1 MLENCYKP
9 LKPQAHGCYYFSKN
23 IGTDTKF
30 MEAFANKKTTQGQ
43 ELHMPAHLHTYL
55 LLWRKTAAEMFA
67 DMTQKTM
74 LMFGS

>member
-55 LLWRKTAAEMFA
+55 LL
-67 DMTQKTM
+67 
-74 LMFGS
+74 